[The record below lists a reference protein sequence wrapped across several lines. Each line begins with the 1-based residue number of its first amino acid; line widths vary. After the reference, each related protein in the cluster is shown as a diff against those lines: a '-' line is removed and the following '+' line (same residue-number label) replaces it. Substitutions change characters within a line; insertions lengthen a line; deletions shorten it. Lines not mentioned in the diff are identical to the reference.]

1 MLNINT
7 FMMMMIIVVQMKHNY
22 FESFKLDISK
32 DCLLILL
39 IIPILAILSPQM
51 YTAEETIYIYIGI
64 IASLFSTLSQQESS

>member
-39 IIPILAILSPQM
+39 IIRILAILFPQM
-51 YTAEETIYIYIGI
+51 YTAEETIYIYRHNC
-64 IASLFSTLSQQESS
+64 LLV

>member
-32 DCLLILL
+32 DCLIILL
-39 IIPILAILSPQM
+39 IIHILAILFP
-51 YTAEETIYIYIGI
+51 
-64 IASLFSTLSQQESS
+64 